1 MVVVSP
7 PTVKLPS
14 MVALPEIARV
24 VPVAE
29 VKVKL
34 ENEPVPPET
43 VAPVMVELVKVPPSV
58 SLARDDERL
67 EESLSDWR
75 GMLGLVSTARIC
87 SRRIT
92 VLMMGVACPEPACNE
107 LVEPV
112 EGEMARGSRKL
123 ARRASM
129 KDSSSC
135 L

>member
-1 MVVVSP
+1 MVASEALDVPAGQVVKTWARVGIRVERSWPMVVVSP

-75 GMLGLVSTARIC
+75 VMLGLVSTARIC

-92 VLMMGVACPEPACNE
+92 VLM
-107 LVEPV
+107 
-112 EGEMARGSRKL
+112 
-123 ARRASM
+123 
-129 KDSSSC
+129 
-135 L
+135 